1 MIAKSTKDF
10 QNKVLK
16 KMTFSAY
23 PIENYILYTNKKQK
37 DLGYFIKY
45 SRNGYYDFGIGD
57 YTIPTDFSLYFEH
70 SEELIRF
77 GTVYSGETQFEIE
90 NNPISS
96 FTPSSFFVNEKDL
109 KGKQSW
115 KKGQHFHG
123 AEITIYKKYFD
134 EVILSNF
141 PKALDFH
148 GFITNFTYNYLPIEV
163 TAIIQNLRSRGEKG
177 QLTSLYLESKI
188 LECIALIGAE
198 IQSSPENVFTNQL
211 NYGDIKIGK
220 NRTVTLTSSDVNAI
234 QKAHDILSK
243 EFCNPPTIN

>member
-23 PIENYILYTNKKQK
+23 PKENYILYTNKKQK

-109 KGKQSW
+109 KGKQS
-115 KKGQHFHG
+115 
-123 AEITIYKKYFD
+123 
-134 EVILSNF
+134 
-141 PKALDFH
+141 
-148 GFITNFTYNYLPIEV
+148 
-163 TAIIQNLRSRGEKG
+163 
-177 QLTSLYLESKI
+177 
-188 LECIALIGAE
+188 
-198 IQSSPENVFTNQL
+198 
-211 NYGDIKIGK
+211 
-220 NRTVTLTSSDVNAI
+220 
-234 QKAHDILSK
+234 
-243 EFCNPPTIN
+243 